1 LHIFRVFRV
10 FRGEENKTVEIGDP
24 SIMAVFNVNQDQLIE
39 QLVTFKIFEGAET
52 ATISQFVPFI
62 RRLELSLLDYMTIRD
77 LIKFGDCRGDLPLVA
92 VLMAMFAGLQE
103 GSLCLDLDQRQFLT
117 HIAAEDRK
125 TAKAIFDEFLA
136 GLATGRYQKLI
147 TKNGGEYLPL
157 ILDGSSG
164 RDLLYFQK
172 YYVHEKRLKV
182 RMEAFLNA
190 TVSLSTDDQQVDA
203 LINEIYADR
212 LAIRVGPNN
221 TPLSKDPQQI
231 EAIRLALKSQFS
243 IISGGPGTGKTSL
256 MVNILRCLVREDI
269 PVSRIILG
277 APTGRAAQ
285 RMTETV
291 QNNIASIQELSAD
304 DASLLDLKGSTLH
317 KILGYRSYQHEFYY
331 RETNPLPA
339 SVVVVDEV
347 SMVDVVMLD
356 KFLQAIDPVQTKLI
370 LLGDKNQLPSVEA
383 GAVFAEMI
391 PDGIRAARFEERFVV
406 LQKVYRSGTN
416 LLELAIQANQGS
428 FPSFKAVA
436 FDKALTQ
443 ASDQW
448 AFVDA
453 DSFDQWQGHLRQW
466 VNAQYLSPISGGE
479 ESYADLI
486 QRVGE
491 MTADNIT
498 SSEEGRSLLDRI
510 FSVVER
516 ARILTFLRNGRYG
529 CTVINDVIADHLIH
543 FFDPSAK
550 WQSDG
555 FCGALVIIT
564 RNDYSKELFNGD
576 VGVIIKDTHEVY
588 RAFFHRSGT
597 YISFPVNLLPAWEF
611 AFAMTVHKSQ
621 GSEFDDVLLVLPDD
635 ENHRLLTREI
645 VYTGITRAKKR
656 VLLYGSR
663 PALNTALQRKIQ
675 RQSGLMW

>member
-1 LHIFRVFRV
+1 M
-10 FRGEENKTVEIGDP
+10 T
-24 SIMAVFNVNQDQLIE
+24 VFNVSEDQLIE
-39 QLVTFKIFEGAET
+39 HLVAFKIFECAEKG
-52 ATISQFVPFI
+52 TIAPLVPFL
-62 RRLELSLLDYMTIRD
+62 RRLELSLLDFMTIRD
-77 LIKFGDCRGDLPLVA
+77 LVEFGECQGDLPLVV

-103 GSLCLDLDQRQFLT
+103 GSLCLNLDQRQFLT
-117 HIAAEDRK
+117 HLPADDRK
-125 TAKAIFDEFLA
+125 TAKAIFNDFLS
-136 GLATGRYQKLI
+136 GLAADRYQKLI

-157 ILDGSSG
+157 ILDDSSG
-164 RDLLYFQK
+164 CDLLYFQK
-172 YYVHEKRLKV
+172 YHVHEKRLKNRV
-182 RMEAFLNA
+182 EAFLNA
-190 TVSLSTDDQQVDA
+190 TVSLTLPDKKIDA
-203 LINEIYADR
+203 LIDEIYADR
-212 LAIRVGPNN
+212 FAIRVGTSN
-221 TPLSKDPQQI
+221 TPIARDPQQV

-285 RMTETV
+285 RMTETI
-291 QNNIASIQELSAD
+291 QNNIASIQELSAKD
-304 DASLLDLKGSTLH
+304 SALLDLKGSTLH

-356 KFLQAIDPVQTKLI
+356 KFLQAIDPAQTKLI

-391 PDGIRAARFEERFVV
+391 PDGTRAAGFEEQFVI

-416 LLELAIQANQGS
+416 LLELANQANQGS
-428 FPSFKAVA
+428 FPPFKAVA
-436 FDKALTQ
+436 FDKALLQ

-448 AFVDA
+448 AFVNSE
-453 DSFDQWQGHLRQW
+453 SFGRWQEHLHQW
-466 VNAQYLSPISGGE
+466 VKVQYLSPISGGA
-479 ESYADLI
+479 ESYAVLI
-486 QRVGE
+486 TKAGE
-491 MTADNIT
+491 MTADNIA
-498 SSEEGRSLLDRI
+498 SSEAGRSLLGRI

-516 ARILTFLRNGRYG
+516 ARILSFLRNGMYG
-529 CTVINDVIADHLIH
+529 CTVINDVIADQLIH
-543 FFDPSAK
+543 FFDPSARRR
-550 WQSDG
+550 SDG
-555 FCGALVIIT
+555 FSGALVIIT

-576 VGVIIKDTHEVY
+576 VGVIIKDAHEAY
-588 RAFFHRSGT
+588 RAFFHRSAT
-597 YISFPVNLLPAWEF
+597 YISFPVNLLPSWEF

-621 GSEFDDVLLVLPDD
+621 GSEFDDVLLVLHDD

-656 VLLYGSR
+656 VLLYGSQ
-663 PALNTALQRKIQ
+663 PALNTALQKKIL

>member
-1 LHIFRVFRV
+1 M
-10 FRGEENKTVEIGDP
+10 GDHCL
-24 SIMAVFNVNQDQLIE
+24 MTVFNASEDQLI
-39 QLVTFKIFEGAET
+39 QHLVAFKIFEGTEK
-52 ATISQFVPFI
+52 ATIALFEPFI

-77 LIKFGDCRGDLPLVA
+77 LVEFGDCRGDLALVV
-92 VLMAMFAGLQE
+92 VLMAMFAGLQQ
-103 GSLCLDLDQRQFLT
+103 GSLCLNLDQSQFLP
-117 HIAAEDRK
+117 HLSADDRK
-125 TAKAIFDEFLA
+125 TAKAVLEDFLS
-136 GLATGRYQKLI
+136 GLEAGRYQKLI
-147 TKNGGEYLPL
+147 AKNGGEYLPL
-157 ILDGSSG
+157 ILDASSG
-164 RDLLYFQK
+164 SDLLYFQK
-172 YYVHEKRLKV
+172 YHVHEKRLKA
-182 RMEAFLNA
+182 RMEAFLKA
-190 TVSLSTDDQQVDA
+190 TVSVTLPDQKIGILLD
-203 LINEIYADR
+203 EIYADR

-221 TPLSKDPQQI
+221 TPIARDAQQLA
-231 EAIRLALKSQFS
+231 AIRLALKSQFS

-256 MVNILRCLVREDI
+256 MVNILRCLVRAGI
-269 PVSRIILG
+269 PVARIILG

-285 RMTETV
+285 RMSETV
-291 QNNIASIQELSAD
+291 QNNIISIQELSGED
-304 DASLLDLKGSTLH
+304 SSLLGLKGSTLH

-383 GAVFAEMI
+383 GSVFAEMI
-391 PDGIRAARFEERFVV
+391 PDGARAARFEERFVV

-416 LLELAIQANQGS
+416 LLVLANQANQGS
-428 FPSFKAVA
+428 FPPFKAVA
-436 FDKALTQ
+436 FDKALSQ

-448 AFVDA
+448 AFVKA
-453 DSFDQWQGHLRQW
+453 ENFGQWEQDLHQW
-466 VNAQYLSPISGGE
+466 ANVQYLSPISAGE
-479 ESYADLI
+479 ESYAALI
-486 QRVGE
+486 SRAGE
-491 MTADNIT
+491 MTADHII
-498 SSEEGRSLLDRI
+498 SSEAGRSLLGRI
-510 FSVVER
+510 FTVVER
-516 ARILTFLRNGRYG
+516 ARILSFLRNGMYG
-529 CTVINDVIADHLIH
+529 CTVINDVIAAHLIH
-543 FFDPSAK
+543 YCDPSAK

-555 FCGALVIIT
+555 FSGALVIIT

-576 VGVIIKDTHEVY
+576 VGVIIKDGHAAN

-656 VLLYGSR
+656 VLLYGSQ
-663 PALNTALQRKIQ
+663 PALHTALKKKIK

>member
-1 LHIFRVFRV
+1 MGVH
-10 FRGEENKTVEIGDP
+10 
-24 SIMAVFNVNQDQLIE
+24 SIMTVFNASEDQPIE
-39 QLVTFKIFEGAET
+39 QLVAFKIFEGTEK
-52 ATISQFVPFI
+52 ATIALLEPFI
-62 RRLELSLLDYMTIRD
+62 RRMDLSLLDYMTIRD
-77 LIKFGDCRGDLPLVA
+77 LVEFGDCRGDLALVV

-103 GSLCLDLDQRQFLT
+103 GSLCLNLDQRQFLT
-117 HIAAEDRK
+117 HLPADDRK
-125 TAKAIFDEFLA
+125 TAKAIFEDFLS
-136 GLATGRYQKLI
+136 GLAAGRYQKLI
-147 TKNGGEYLPL
+147 TKNDGEYLPL
-157 ILDGSSG
+157 IQDASSG

-172 YYVHEKRLKV
+172 YHVHEKRLKD
-182 RMEAFLNA
+182 RMEAFLKA
-190 TVSLSTDDQQVDA
+190 SVSIIIQDQKIDA
-203 LINEIYADR
+203 LIDEIYADR
-212 LAIRVGPNN
+212 LAIRVGPSS
-221 TPLSKDPQQI
+221 TPIARDAQQI
-231 EAIRLALKSQFS
+231 AAIRLALKSQFS

-256 MVNILRCLVREDI
+256 MVNILRCFVREGI
-269 PVSRIILG
+269 PVPRIILG

-304 DASLLDLKGSTLH
+304 DSALLDLKGSTLH

-339 SVVVVDEV
+339 SLVVVDEV

-356 KFLQAIDPVQTKLI
+356 KFLQAIDPAQTKLV

-383 GAVFAEMI
+383 GSAFAEMI
-391 PDGIRAARFEERFVV
+391 PDGTRAARFEERFVV
-406 LQKVYRSGTN
+406 LQKVYRSGTK
-416 LLELAIQANQGS
+416 LLTLANQANQGS
-428 FPSFKAVA
+428 LPPFKAVA
-436 FDKALTQ
+436 FDKALLQ
-443 ASDQW
+443 ASDRW
-448 AFVDA
+448 AFVKA
-453 DSFDQWQGHLRQW
+453 ENFGQWQQHLHQW
-466 VNAQYLSPISGGE
+466 VNVQYLSPISGGE
-479 ESYADLI
+479 ESYAALI
-486 QRVGE
+486 TRAGE
-491 MTADNIT
+491 MTADHII
-498 SSEEGRSLLDRI
+498 SSEAGRSLLGRI
-510 FSVVER
+510 FAVVER
-516 ARILTFLRNGRYG
+516 ARILSFLRKGMYG

-543 FFDPSAK
+543 YCDPSAK

-555 FCGALVIIT
+555 FSGALVIIT

-576 VGVIIKDTHEVY
+576 VGVIIKDGYEAY

-656 VLLYGSR
+656 VLLYGSQ
-663 PALNTALQRKIQ
+663 PALNTALQKKIK

>member
-1 LHIFRVFRV
+1 M
-10 FRGEENKTVEIGDP
+10 T
-24 SIMAVFNVNQDQLIE
+24 VFNATEDQLIE
-39 QLVTFKIFEGAET
+39 QLVAFKIFEGTEKT
-52 ATISQFVPFI
+52 TISKLVPFI

-77 LIKFGDCRGDLPLVA
+77 LVEFGDYRGDLPMVV

-103 GSLCLDLDQRQFLT
+103 GSLCLNLDQRQFLT
-117 HIAAEDRK
+117 HLPADDRK
-125 TAKAIFDEFLA
+125 TAKAIFNDFLS
-136 GLATGRYQKLI
+136 GLAADRYQKLI

-157 ILDGSSG
+157 ILDDSSG
-164 RDLLYFQK
+164 CDLLYFQK
-172 YYVHEKRLKV
+172 YHVHEKRLKNQV
-182 RMEAFLNA
+182 EAFLNA
-190 TVSLSTDDQQVDA
+190 TVSLTLPDKKIDA
-203 LINEIYADR
+203 LIDEIYADR
-212 LAIRVGPNN
+212 FAIRVGTSN
-221 TPLSKDPQQI
+221 TPIARDPQQV

-285 RMTETV
+285 RMTETI
-291 QNNIASIQELSAD
+291 QNNIASIQELSAKD
-304 DASLLDLKGSTLH
+304 SALLDLKGSTLH

-356 KFLQAIDPVQTKLI
+356 KFLQAIDPAQTKLI

-391 PDGIRAARFEERFVV
+391 PDGTRAAGFEERFVI

-416 LLELAIQANQGS
+416 LLELANQANQGS
-428 FPSFKAVA
+428 FPPFKAVA
-436 FDKALTQ
+436 FDKALLQ

-448 AFVDA
+448 AFVNA
-453 DSFDQWQGHLRQW
+453 ESFGRWQEHLHQW
-466 VNAQYLSPISGGE
+466 VKVQYLSPISGGA
-479 ESYADLI
+479 ESYATLI
-486 QRVGE
+486 TRAGK
-491 MTADNIT
+491 MTADNIA
-498 SSEEGRSLLDRI
+498 SSEGGRCLLDRI

-516 ARILTFLRNGRYG
+516 ARILSFLRNGMYG
-529 CTVINDVIADHLIH
+529 CTVINDVIADQLIH

-550 WQSDG
+550 SQSDG
-555 FCGALVIIT
+555 FSGALVIIT

-576 VGVIIKDTHEVY
+576 VGVIIKDAHEVY

-597 YISFPVNLLPAWEF
+597 YISFPVNLLPSWEF

-656 VLLYGSR
+656 VLLYGSQ
-663 PALNTALQRKIQ
+663 PALNTALQRKIR

>member
-1 LHIFRVFRV
+1 M
-10 FRGEENKTVEIGDP
+10 T
-24 SIMAVFNVNQDQLIE
+24 VFNASQDQLIE
-39 QLVTFKIFEGAET
+39 HLVAFKIFEGTEKT
-52 ATISQFVPFI
+52 TIAPLVPFI

-77 LIKFGDCRGDLPLVA
+77 LVEFGDCRGNLPLVV

-103 GSLCLDLDQRQFLT
+103 GSLCLNLDQRQFLT
-117 HIAAEDRK
+117 HLPADDRK
-125 TAKAIFDEFLA
+125 TAKAIFDDFLS
-136 GLATGRYQKLI
+136 GLAADRYQKLI
-147 TKNGGEYLPL
+147 TKNGAKYLPL
-157 ILDGSSG
+157 ILDDSSG
-164 RDLLYFQK
+164 SDLLYFQK
-172 YYVHEKRLKV
+172 YHVHEKRLKNRV
-182 RMEAFLNA
+182 EAFLNA
-190 TVSLSTDDQQVDA
+190 TVSLTLQDQKIDA
-203 LINEIYADR
+203 LIDEIYADR
-212 LAIRVGPNN
+212 FAIRVGTSN
-221 TPLSKDPQQI
+221 TPIARDPQQV

-256 MVNILRCLVREDI
+256 MVNILRCLVREDV
-269 PVSRIILG
+269 PMSRIILG

-291 QNNIASIQELSAD
+291 QNNIASIHELSAD
-304 DASLLDLKGSTLH
+304 DSALLDLKGSTLH

-331 RETNPLPA
+331 RKTNPLPA
-339 SVVVVDEV
+339 SVVVIDEV

-356 KFLQAIDPVQTKLI
+356 KFLQAIDPAQTKLI

-391 PDGIRAARFEERFVV
+391 PDGTRAAGFEERFVI
-406 LQKVYRSGTN
+406 LQKVYRSGIN
-416 LLELAIQANQGS
+416 LMELANQANQGS
-428 FPSFKAVA
+428 FPPFKAVA
-436 FDKALTQ
+436 FDKALLQ

-448 AFVDA
+448 AFVNA
-453 DSFDQWQGHLRQW
+453 ESFGQWQEHLHQW
-466 VNAQYLSPISGGE
+466 VNVQYLSPISGGE
-479 ESYADLI
+479 ESYAALI
-486 QRVGE
+486 TRAEQ
-491 MTADNIT
+491 MTVDNIA

-510 FSVVER
+510 FLVVER
-516 ARILTFLRNGRYG
+516 ARILSFLRNGMYG
-529 CTVINDVIADHLIH
+529 CTVINDVIADQLIH

-550 WQSDG
+550 RQSDG
-555 FCGALVIIT
+555 FSGALVIIT

-576 VGVIIKDTHEVY
+576 VGVIIKDAHEAY

-597 YISFPVNLLPAWEF
+597 YISFPVNLLPSWEF

-656 VLLYGSR
+656 VLLYGSQ
-663 PALNTALQRKIQ
+663 PALNTALQRKIR

>member
-1 LHIFRVFRV
+1 MTTIT
-10 FRGEENKTVEIGDP
+10 G
-24 SIMAVFNVNQDQLIE
+24 SQDQLAE
-39 QLVTFKIFEGAET
+39 HLVAFKIFEGTQKET
-52 ATISQFVPFI
+52 IAALVPYT
-62 RRLELSLLDYMTIRD
+62 RRLELSFLDYMTIRD
-77 LIKFGDCRGDLPLVA
+77 LVEFGDCRGDLPLVV

-103 GSLCLDLDQRQFLT
+103 GSLCLNLDQRQFLS
-117 HIAAEDRK
+117 HLPDDERKRADVLLAQFLSSLAAGK
-125 TAKAIFDEFLA
+125 
-136 GLATGRYQKLI
+136 YQKLI
-147 TKNGGEYLPL
+147 TENGQEYLPL

-164 RDLLYFQK
+164 RELLYFQK
-172 YYVHEKRLKV
+172 YHAHEKRLKN
-182 RMEAFLNA
+182 RMEALLKA
-190 TVSLSTDDQQVDA
+190 TGSLTLHDQKIDA
-203 LINEIYADR
+203 LIDRIYADR
-212 LAIRVGPNN
+212 LAIRVGPSN
-221 TPLSKDPQQI
+221 TPIARDPQQI

-269 PVSRIILG
+269 PVSGIILG

-291 QNNIASIQELSAD
+291 QNNIASIQEP
-304 DASLLDLKGSTLH
+304 ASEDSTLMDLKGSTLH

-370 LLGDKNQLPSVEA
+370 LLGDKNQLPSVDA

-391 PDGIRAARFEERFVV
+391 PDGTRAARFEKRFVV

-416 LLELAIQANQGS
+416 LLELANQANQGS
-428 FPSFKAVA
+428 FPPLKAIA
-436 FDKALTQ
+436 FDKALSQ
-443 ASDQW
+443 AADQW
-448 AFVDA
+448 AFVNA
-453 DSFDQWQGHLRQW
+453 ESFGQWQKHLQQW
-466 VNAQYLSPISGGE
+466 TNVQYLSPISGGQ
-479 ESYADLI
+479 ESYAALI
-486 QRVGE
+486 KRAGE
-491 MTADNIT
+491 MMVDTIA
-498 SSEEGRSLLDRI
+498 SSEAGRSLLDRI
-510 FSVVER
+510 FSLVER
-516 ARILTFLRNGRYG
+516 ARILSFLRNGMYG
-529 CTVINDVIADHLIH
+529 CTVINDVIANHLIN
-543 FFDPSAK
+543 FCDPSAK
-550 WQSDG
+550 GLVDG
-555 FCGALVIIT
+555 FAGALVIIT

-576 VGVIIKDTHEVY
+576 VGVIIKDVHEAY

-597 YISFPVNLLPAWEF
+597 YISFAVNLLPSWEF

-645 VYTGITRAKKR
+645 VYTGITRARKR
-656 VLLYGSR
+656 VLLYGSQ
-663 PALNTALQRKIQ
+663 PALKTALQRKIR

>member
-1 LHIFRVFRV
+1 M
-10 FRGEENKTVEIGDP
+10 T
-24 SIMAVFNVNQDQLIE
+24 VFNASQDQLIE
-39 QLVTFKIFEGAET
+39 HLVAFKIFEGTEKD
-52 ATISQFVPFI
+52 TIAPLVPFI

-77 LIKFGDCRGDLPLVA
+77 LSEFGECRGDLPLVV

-103 GSLCLDLDQRQFLT
+103 GSLCLNLDQRQFLT
-117 HIAAEDRK
+117 QLPADDRK
-125 TAKAIFDEFLA
+125 TVKAIFNDFLS
-136 GLATGRYQKLI
+136 GLSVGRYQQLI

-157 ILDGSSG
+157 ILDDSSG
-164 RDLLYFQK
+164 SDLLYFQK
-172 YYVHEKRLKV
+172 YHVHEKRLKD

-190 TVSLSTDDQQVDA
+190 TVSLTLPDQTIDA
-203 LINEIYADR
+203 LIDEIYADK
-212 LAIRVGPNN
+212 LAIRVGPSN
-221 TPLSKDPQQI
+221 TPIAKDPQQI

-256 MVNILRCLVREDI
+256 MVNILRCLVRDDI

-285 RMTETV
+285 RMTETI
-291 QNNIASIQELSAD
+291 QNNIASIQELSAED
-304 DASLLDLKGSTLH
+304 SALLDLTGSTLH

-339 SVVVVDEV
+339 SAVVIDEV

-356 KFLQAIDPVQTKLI
+356 KFLQAIDPAQTNLI

-391 PDGIRAARFEERFVV
+391 PDGTRAAKFEKRFVV

-416 LLELAIQANQGS
+416 LLELANQANQGA
-428 FPSFKAVA
+428 FPPFKAVS
-436 FDKALTQ
+436 FDKALSQ

-448 AFVDA
+448 ALVNA
-453 DSFDQWQGHLRQW
+453 ESFGQWQDHLHQW
-466 VNAQYLSPISGGE
+466 VKVQYLSPISGGE
-479 ESYADLI
+479 ESYAALI
-486 QRVGE
+486 SKAGAMSV
-491 MTADNIT
+491 DNIA
-498 SSEEGRSLLDRI
+498 SSGEGWSLLGRI

-516 ARILTFLRNGRYG
+516 SRILSFLRNGMYG
-529 CTVINDVIADHLIH
+529 CLVINDIIADHLIQ
-543 FFDPSAK
+543 FFDTSARR
-550 WQSDG
+550 QSDG
-555 FCGALVIIT
+555 FSGALVIIT

-576 VGVIIKDTHEVY
+576 VGVIIKDAHEAY
-588 RAFFHRSGT
+588 RAFFHRSGA
-597 YISFPVNLLPAWEF
+597 YISFPVNLLPSWEF

-656 VLLYGSR
+656 VLLYGSQS
-663 PALNTALQRKIQ
+663 ALNTALQRKIR

>member
-1 LHIFRVFRV
+1 M
-10 FRGEENKTVEIGDP
+10 T
-24 SIMAVFNVNQDQLIE
+24 VFNASEDRLIQ
-39 QLVTFKIFEGAET
+39 QLVAFKIFEGMEK
-52 ATISQFVPFI
+52 ATIALLEPFI
-62 RRLELSLLDYMTIRD
+62 RRLDLSLLDYMTIRD
-77 LIKFGDCRGDLPLVA
+77 LVEFGDCRGDLPLVV

-103 GSLCLDLDQRQFLT
+103 GSLCLDLDQRQFLSQLP
-117 HIAAEDRK
+117 ADDRK
-125 TAKAIFDEFLA
+125 TATTVFEDFLS
-136 GLATGRYQKLI
+136 GLGAGRYQKLI
-147 TKNGGEYLPL
+147 TKNGAEYLPL
-157 ILDGSSG
+157 ILDASSG

-172 YYVHEKRLKV
+172 YHVHEKRLKD
-182 RMEAFLNA
+182 RIDAFLKA
-190 TVSLSTDDQQVDA
+190 SVSLTLPDQKIDA
-203 LINEIYADR
+203 RIDEIYADQ
-212 LAIRVGPNN
+212 LAIRVGP
-221 TPLSKDPQQI
+221 THSPIAKDAQQI
-231 EAIRLALKSQFS
+231 AAIRLVLKSQFS

-256 MVNILRCLVREDI
+256 MVNILRCLVREGI

-291 QNNIASIQELSAD
+291 QSNIASIQELSDD
-304 DASLLDLKGSTLH
+304 DAALLELKGSTLH

-331 RETNPLPA
+331 RETNPVPA

-356 KFLQAIDPVQTKLI
+356 KFLQAIDPAQTKLI

-383 GAVFAEMI
+383 GSVLAEMI
-391 PDGIRAARFEERFVV
+391 PDGTRAARFEERFVV
-406 LQKVYRSGTN
+406 LQKVYRSGTH
-416 LLELAIQANQGS
+416 LLALANQANQGS
-428 FPSFKAVA
+428 FPPFKAVA
-436 FDKALTQ
+436 FDHALSQ

-448 AFVDA
+448 AFVKA
-453 DSFDQWQGHLRQW
+453 ENFGQWQRHLHQW
-466 VNAQYLSPISGGE
+466 VNVQYLRPISGGA
-479 ESYADLI
+479 ESYAALI
-486 QRVGE
+486 RRAGE
-491 MTADNIT
+491 MTADHIT
-498 SSEEGRSLLDRI
+498 SSEAGRSLLGRI

-516 ARILTFLRNGRYG
+516 ARILSLLRKGIYG

-543 FFDPSAK
+543 YCDPSAK

-555 FCGALVIIT
+555 FSGALVIIT

-576 VGVIIKDTHEVY
+576 VGVILKDGHEAY

-597 YISFPVNLLPAWEF
+597 YISFRVTLLPAWEF

-656 VLLYGSR
+656 VLLYGSQA
-663 PALNTALQRKIQ
+663 ALNTALQRKIK

>member
-1 LHIFRVFRV
+1 M
-10 FRGEENKTVEIGDP
+10 T
-24 SIMAVFNVNQDQLIE
+24 VFNGSEDQLIE
-39 QLVTFKIFEGAET
+39 HLIAFKIFEGTEK
-52 ATISQFVPFI
+52 ATIAPLVPFI
-62 RRLELSLLDYMTIRD
+62 RRLELSFLDYMTLRD
-77 LIKFGDCRGDLPLVA
+77 LVEFGDYRGDLPLVV

-103 GSLCLDLDQRQFLT
+103 GSLCLNLDPRQFLN
-117 HIAAEDRK
+117 HLPADDRK
-125 TAKAIFDEFLA
+125 RADAHLGEFLSRLAA
-136 GLATGRYQKLI
+136 GGYQKLI

-157 ILDGSSG
+157 ILDASSG

-172 YYVHEKRLKV
+172 YHVHEKRLKD
-182 RMEAFLNA
+182 RMDAFLEA
-190 TVSLSTDDQQVDA
+190 TVSLTVPNQKIDA
-203 LINEIYADR
+203 LIDEIYADR
-212 LAIRVGPNN
+212 LAIRVGSSK
-221 TPLSKDPQQI
+221 TPIARDPQQI

-256 MVNILRCLVREDI
+256 MVNLLRCLVREDI
-269 PVSRIILG
+269 PLSRIILG

-291 QNNIASIQELSAD
+291 QNNITSIQERSSD
-304 DASLLDLKGSTLH
+304 DSTLLDLKGSTLH

-339 SVVVVDEV
+339 SVVVIDEV

-356 KFLQAIDPVQTKLI
+356 KFLQAIDPAQTKLI

-391 PDGIRAARFEERFVV
+391 PDGTRAARFEKRFVV

-416 LLELAIQANQGS
+416 LLELANQANQGS
-428 FPSFKAVA
+428 FPPFKAVA
-436 FDKALTQ
+436 FDQALAQ

-448 AFVDA
+448 AFVNA
-453 DSFDQWQGHLRQW
+453 ESFGQWQEHLHQW
-466 VNAQYLSPISGGE
+466 VKVQYLSPISGGE
-479 ESYADLI
+479 ESYAALI
-486 QRVGE
+486 TRVGE
-491 MTADNIT
+491 MTAEHIA
-498 SSEEGRSLLDRI
+498 SSEAGRSLLGRI
-510 FSVVER
+510 FPVVER
-516 ARILTFLRNGRYG
+516 ARILSFLRNGMYG

-550 WQSDG
+550 RHVDG
-555 FCGALVIIT
+555 FSGALVIIT

-576 VGVIIKDTHEVY
+576 VGVIIKDAHETY
-588 RAFFHRSGT
+588 RAFFHRSGS
-597 YISFPVNLLPAWEF
+597 YISFPVSLLPSWEF

-656 VLLYGSR
+656 VLLYGSQ
-663 PALNTALQRKIQ
+663 PALNTALQRRIK